1 MNKVLATN
9 MYKAEEVAVKPE
21 TMVEAKSEVKEE
33 EGSS

>member
-21 TMVEAKSEVKEE
+21 AKLEVKEE
-33 EGSS
+33 ASS